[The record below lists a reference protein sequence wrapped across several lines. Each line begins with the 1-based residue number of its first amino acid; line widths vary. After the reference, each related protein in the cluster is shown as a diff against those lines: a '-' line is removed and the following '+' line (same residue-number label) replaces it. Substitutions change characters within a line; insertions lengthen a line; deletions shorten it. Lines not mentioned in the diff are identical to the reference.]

1 MVRSLRSFSEDPAGR
16 RTGGFPR
23 RGLGWAGRGRGRR
36 VAVVT
41 CAVVTAVPFLTG
53 MTQPPG
59 GASGLSGPAKLRPVA
74 HAKPVP
80 VSAVPDRKVKVSSP
94 RSWQR
99 PAVTWPAAGA
109 ATATLPAAAG
119 AAAALPAKGGVSATE
134 RNNAVMAGAP
144 AGSVRA
150 GS

>member
-80 VSAVPDRKVKVSSP
+80 VSAVPNRKVKVP
-94 RSWQR
+94 AVHAWQR

-109 ATATLPAAAG
+109 ATATLPAAAAVSG
-119 AAAALPAKGGVSATE
+119 TRDNAAPARE
-134 RNNAVMAGAP
+134 NAVMAGVG
-144 AGSVRA
+144 AGSV
-150 GS
+150 

>member
-1 MVRSLRSFSEDPAGR
+1 MVRSLHSF
-16 RTGGFPR
+16 FPR
-23 RGLGWAGRGRGRR
+23 GLGRGRR

-59 GASGLSGPAKLRPVA
+59 GAAGRSGPAKLRPVA

-94 RSWQR
+94 RSWRR

-109 ATATLPAAAG
+109 ATATLPAAGAG
-119 AAAALPAKGGVSATE
+119 AAAALPAKGGV
-134 RNNAVMAGAP
+134 
-144 AGSVRA
+144 
-150 GS
+150 